1 MRRAK
6 KKNIRAYILWKI
18 SSLNWYVMADA
29 VIEMVLKQKMVLTR
43 LFCSWEESP
52 IVCYLSHKTA
62 LKFHRCSRTLNC
74 LCAASPEVVTLTC
87 CIWSEFVFV
96 CLFFFLMFFF
106 FFVFGRLVLCTWD
119 FWHWL
124 LMGGDSYPPL
134 LYAISHLSETP
145 KTRSQAWWMRDRSAF
160 TMF

>member
-96 CLFFFLMFFF
+96 CLFFFLMFFCSF
-106 FFVFGRLVLCTWD
+106 SCVFGPA
-119 FWHWL
+119 FWHSWL
-124 LMGGDSYPPL
+124 GYRNAMAIEFCFFATFSDFFKTR
-134 LYAISHLSETP
+134 LYAAVYVLY
-145 KTRSQAWWMRDRSAF
+145 A
-160 TMF
+160 